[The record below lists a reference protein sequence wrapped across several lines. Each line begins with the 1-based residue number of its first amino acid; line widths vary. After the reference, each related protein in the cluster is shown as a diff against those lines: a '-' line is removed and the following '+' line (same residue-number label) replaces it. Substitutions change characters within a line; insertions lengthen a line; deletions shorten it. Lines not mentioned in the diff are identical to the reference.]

1 MRAPDFFRSS
11 ALRLALAFAIA
22 MAAATSLIFAFVYWQ
37 ITAANEALVRVIMVD
52 EAAKGANYSDAELR
66 NALNLRLTRDL
77 RRLDYVALFDVSGAL
92 MIGNIEKMPAI
103 PVDGRSHFIAAVQ
116 PSGGDQASEP
126 AILVARLRPDG
137 SVLLLGRSLVEVYE
151 LRRTVL
157 GALMTAIGPMLLLTL
172 AIGAFFAGR
181 ASRRLIL
188 IHDTIARIMQGD
200 LQVRLPVGKRPD
212 EIDKV
217 SRDVNLMLDEIVR
230 LLVQIKSVSDNIAHD
245 LRTPLAVVRAKLE
258 RGLAGS
264 NDDDLRA
271 ATRQALTEL
280 DRAMATITALLRISE
295 VESTS
300 RSSGFKPIDL
310 AAICAEVF
318 EFYEPLGKARSIAMI
333 LDAGSPVP
341 TLGDGDLMREALSN
355 LIDNAVKFT
364 PDGGTVRVAAAVE
377 AGRPVI
383 RVSDSGSGVEPGER
397 DKIFERF
404 YRTVRSDRVP
414 GIGLG
419 LSIAAAIANLHDFDL
434 RVEDNNPGALF
445 VMSAREAPPARRK
458 DSALNQAPTR
468 ALINLQTR
476 PE

>member
-37 ITAANEALVRVIMVD
+37 ITAADEAPGRGIMVD

-181 ASRRLIL
+181 AS
-188 IHDTIARIMQGD
+188 
-200 LQVRLPVGKRPD
+200 
-212 EIDKV
+212 
-217 SRDVNLMLDEIVR
+217 
-230 LLVQIKSVSDNIAHD
+230 
-245 LRTPLAVVRAKLE
+245 
-258 RGLAGS
+258 
-264 NDDDLRA
+264 
-271 ATRQALTEL
+271 
-280 DRAMATITALLRISE
+280 
-295 VESTS
+295 
-300 RSSGFKPIDL
+300 
-310 AAICAEVF
+310 
-318 EFYEPLGKARSIAMI
+318 
-333 LDAGSPVP
+333 
-341 TLGDGDLMREALSN
+341 
-355 LIDNAVKFT
+355 
-364 PDGGTVRVAAAVE
+364 
-377 AGRPVI
+377 
-383 RVSDSGSGVEPGER
+383 
-397 DKIFERF
+397 
-404 YRTVRSDRVP
+404 
-414 GIGLG
+414 
-419 LSIAAAIANLHDFDL
+419 
-434 RVEDNNPGALF
+434 
-445 VMSAREAPPARRK
+445 
-458 DSALNQAPTR
+458 
-468 ALINLQTR
+468 
-476 PE
+476 